1 MTEKI
6 FLTEEEQMLMQF
18 INANLPAFA
27 NGDVNWNHMR
37 DYALQRAADYFME
50 QRVKDPIQR
59 ACMAN
64 NVNRTYYSKAN
75 IAKKRFF

>member
-1 MTEKI
+1 
-6 FLTEEEQMLMQF
+6 MLIQF
-18 INANLPAFA
+18 INENLPAFA
-27 NGDVNWNHMR
+27 NGAVTLNHVR

-50 QRVKDPIQR
+50 QRVKDSIQR

-75 IAKKRFF
+75 IAKKRFV

>member
-1 MTEKI
+1 
-6 FLTEEEQMLMQF
+6 MLMQF

-75 IAKKRFF
+75 IAKKRFV

>member
-1 MTEKI
+1 MIENI
-6 FLTEEEQMLMQF
+6 YLSEEEQMLMQF
-18 INANLPAFA
+18 INENLPAFA

-75 IAKKRFF
+75 IAKKRFL

>member
-1 MTEKI
+1 MIENI
-6 FLTEEEQMLMQF
+6 YLSEEEQMLMQF
-18 INANLPAFA
+18 MNENLPAFA

-75 IAKKRFF
+75 IAKKRFL

>member
-1 MTEKI
+1 MIEYI
-6 FLTEEEQMLMQF
+6 YLSEAEQMVMQV
-18 INANLPAFA
+18 INENPAVFA
-27 NGDVNWNHMR
+27 EGLVDWNHVR
-37 DYALQRAADYFME
+37 DYALQRDADYFME

-75 IAKKRFF
+75 IAKKRFV

>member
-1 MTEKI
+1 MIEKFYTTEA
-6 FLTEEEQMLMQF
+6 EQMLMQF
-18 INANLPAFA
+18 INENLPAFA
-27 NGDVNWNHMR
+27 NGDVNWNHIR

-75 IAKKRFF
+75 IAKKRFL

>member
-50 QRVKDPIQR
+50 QRVKNPIQR

-75 IAKKRFF
+75 IAKKRFV

>member
-1 MTEKI
+1 MIKNFYTTEA
-6 FLTEEEQMLMQF
+6 EQMLMQF
-18 INANLPAFA
+18 INENLSAFA

-75 IAKKRFF
+75 IAKKRFV